1 MFLALS
7 HTNSA
12 GDASLIPG
20 SQKGRR
26 FEPSLFTVLIKGRV
40 TPPCLQ
46 EDRLPGANLW
56 PLGLLAGVSPH
67 DSWEDRLLRGRYFCR
82 TRDTRA
88 ALDTTPHGA
97 LWDADVDRVCRS
109 GQPPPRF
116 RLLVGESQL
125 CCPLTLQW
133 ARGTSVLLSALPFII
148 C

>member
-46 EDRLPGANLW
+46 EDRSQ
-56 PLGLLAGVSPH
+56 GLTCGPQGS
-67 DSWEDRLLRGRYFCR
+67 
-82 TRDTRA
+82 
-88 ALDTTPHGA
+88 
-97 LWDADVDRVCRS
+97 
-109 GQPPPRF
+109 
-116 RLLVGESQL
+116 
-125 CCPLTLQW
+125 
-133 ARGTSVLLSALPFII
+133 
-148 C
+148 